1 IIFFVSLSI
10 AGHFPREPGNVTIIN
25 VHQGLS
31 PQVMEEAYSYD
42 QGYTPWNSPPYQHHS
57 PRYNA
62 YQSNRYEDP
71 SPPYYPPSQ
80 TGIEEAL
87 QLL

>member
-1 IIFFVSLSI
+1 
-10 AGHFPREPGNVTIIN
+10 NVTIIN

-31 PQVMEEAYSYD
+31 QLVMEEAYSNDY
-42 QGYTPWNSPPYQHHS
+42 GYTPWNSPPDQHHA

-62 YQSNRYEDP
+62 YQSNGYGNAYYGYEDP
-71 SPPYYPPSQ
+71 SQPCPSSQ

-87 QLL
+87 HLLC